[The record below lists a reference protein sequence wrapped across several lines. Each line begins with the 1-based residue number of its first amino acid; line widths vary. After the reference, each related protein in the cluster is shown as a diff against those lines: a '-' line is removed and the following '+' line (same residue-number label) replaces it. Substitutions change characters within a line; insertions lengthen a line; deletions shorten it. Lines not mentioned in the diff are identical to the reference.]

1 MFRVGVRVLDQSGC
15 DGNAIGVT
23 NHLFLY
29 EQVVIT
35 TVPIAASLTA
45 VQLPTNSVLINQ
57 IIR

>member
-1 MFRVGVRVLDQSGC
+1 MRVLDQSGC